1 MTGDAVNEG
10 VMNVNKELVFVERFA
25 KSVRLFVHPVIDK
38 KKREYRNGL
47 KQK

>member
-10 VMNVNKELVFVERFA
+10 VMNVNKELDFVERFA
-25 KSVRLFVHPVIDK
+25 KSVRLFVHPVIDR
-38 KKREYRNGL
+38 KREYRNGL